1 MNVSITSGVERQREG
16 QGSAHER
23 RRGGGW
29 ARFLDSQ
36 ASSALG
42 ALVLRV
48 ALGLVFIAHSVWLKL
63 VVYTL
68 PGTAE
73 FFASIGLPY
82 GLAYVVFAT
91 EVAGGLAL
99 IAGFHVRLVAAAL
112 LPIALG
118 AWWAHLGAGW
128 LFTNPGG
135 GWEYPALLT
144 VALLVQFLLGDG
156 ALAWRGTVVRRNG
169 A

>member
-1 MNVSITSGVERQREG
+1 MTVSITSGTETLR
-16 QGSAHER
+16 ATHESR
-23 RRGGGW
+23 PDGGW
-29 ARFLDSQ
+29 ARFLGSHQ
-36 ASSALG
+36 SSELG

-82 GLAYVVFAT
+82 SLAYVVFAA

-99 IAGFHVRLVAAAL
+99 IVGFHARLVAAAL

-135 GWEYPALLT
+135 GWEYPALLA
-144 VALLVQFLLGDG
+144 VALVVQFLLGDG
-156 ALAWRGTVVRRNG
+156 ALAWRRSVARRSFG
-169 A
+169 

>member
-1 MNVSITSGVERQREG
+1 MNASITSGVAGQRVTRD
-16 QGSAHER
+16 R
-23 RRGGGW
+23 RPDAGW
-29 ARFLDSQ
+29 ARYL
-36 ASSALG
+36 ASREASALG

-73 FFASIGLPY
+73 FFASIGLPAP
-82 GLAYVVFAT
+82 LAYVVFAA
-91 EVAGGLAL
+91 EAAGGLAL
-99 IAGFHVRLVAAAL
+99 IVGFRVRLVAAAL

-135 GWEYPALLT
+135 GWEYPALLS
-144 VALLVQFLLGDG
+144 VAVLVQFLLGDG
-156 ALAWRGTVVRRNG
+156 ALAWRRS
-169 A
+169 APPA